1 MTIAVTGATGQ
12 LGRLVIERLKA
23 EVPADAVV
31 ALVRSP
37 GKAAGLGVAARA
49 FDYAKPDTMAA
60 ALEGVE
66 TLLLISSSEV
76 GQRAVQHR
84 NVIEA
89 AKRAGVGRIVYT
101 SILHADRSPI
111 SLAEEHRATEADL
124 AASGIPATI
133 LRNGWYVENYTASIP
148 PALANGAFVGSA
160 GDGKLS
166 LASRADYADAAVA
179 VLTGQGHEGRTY
191 ELAGDDAVTLSDLAA
206 ELSKAAGRAI
216 PYQNLPQDT
225 YAGILKG
232 AGIPDA
238 FAEGLAAWDVDA
250 SQGALF
256 DDGRQLSRLIGR
268 PTTPLAQAVRDALP
282 AA

>member
-1 MTIAVTGATGQ
+1 MTETQPYDSADYLETDEA
-12 LGRLVIERLKA
+12 LA
-23 EVPADAVV
+23 EYLTAAFEEGDT
-31 ALVRSP
+31 ALFRH
-37 GKAAGLGVAARA
+37 ALGVAARA

-238 FAEGLAAWDVDA
+238 FAEGLADQPGRGA
-250 SQGALF
+250 SRDRGGS
-256 DDGRQLSRLIGR
+256 GRVRHPRHDPAQRL
-268 PTTPLAQAVRDALP
+268 VRRELH
-282 AA
+282 

>member
-37 GKAAGLGVAARA
+37 DKAAGLGVAARA
-49 FDYAKPDTMAA
+49 FDYAKPDAMAA
-60 ALEGVE
+60 ALAGVE

-160 GDGKLS
+160 GDGRLS

-191 ELAGDDAVTLSDLAA
+191 ELAGDDAVTLADLAA
-206 ELSKAAGRAI
+206 ELSKAAGRTI

-238 FAEGLAAWDVDA
+238 FADGLAAWDVDA

-256 DDGRQLSRLIGR
+256 DDGCQLSRLIGR